1 MKSTSFLHHFGYS
14 LHHYYIKIGGFYI
27 ISTPAKNPPAKSLHR
42 FYIIISDFYTIPT
55 PKSEESTSFLYHSGI
70 QCTHRCGHPIWY
82 QRTGYFV
89 QIQFSDILFDTLCES
104 PKTISSLHRSYI
116 IPISFFRFL
125 YHFYIAENLHSCR
138 HYIIPISFFRF
149 LHRFHIKKDECYIN
163 PISLRLSGEFLTAK
177 Q

>member
-27 ISTPAKNPPAKSLHR
+27 ISSPAKNPPAKSLHR

-55 PKSEESTSFLYHSGI
+55 PKSPESTPFLHHSYE
-70 QCTHRCGHPIWY
+70 QDIWCKSKS
-82 QRTGYFV
+82 RTPCL
-89 QIQFSDILFDTLCES
+89 ILLKQS
-104 PKTISSLHRSYI
+104 QKTISSLHRSYI

-125 YHFYIAENLHSCR
+125 YHFYIAENFHSCR

-163 PISLRLSGEFLTAK
+163 PISLRLSGEFFTAK

>member
-1 MKSTSFLHHFGYS
+1 MKSTSFLHHFGHCLYHS
-14 LHHYYIKIGGFYI
+14 YIKIGRFYI
-27 ISTPAKNPPAKSLHR
+27 ISISSKNLPAKSLHR

-55 PKSEESTSFLYHSGI
+55 PKSPESTPFLHHSYE
-70 QCTHRCGHPIWY
+70 QDIWCKSKS
-82 QRTGYFV
+82 RTPCL
-89 QIQFSDILFDTLCES
+89 ILLKQS
-104 PKTISSLHRSYI
+104 QKTISSLHRSYI

-125 YHFYIAENLHSCR
+125 YHFYIAENFHNCR

-163 PISLRLSGEFLTAK
+163 PISLRLSGEFFTAK

>member
-1 MKSTSFLHHFGYS
+1 MKFTSFLHHFGYS

-116 IPISFFRFL
+116 IPISFFRFW
-125 YHFYIAENLHSCR
+125 YHFYIAENFYSCR
-138 HYIIPISFFRF
+138 HYIITTLFFWF
-149 LHRFHIKKDECYIN
+149 LHHCYIKKDECYIN
-163 PISLRLSGEFLTAK
+163 LISLRFSWRIIMTK